1 MTEPPLL
8 RLARGRSARPRKAP
22 IIRPKEITLHM
33 ATAKVLR
40 SYGRADWQWTHVPNG
55 EIRDGGTAAKL
66 KQMGTR
72 AGWPDFILIPPKGQ
86 LYCLELKRIGEKLTA
101 EQDEFRLWCIR
112 YGIPH
117 VVAFTLDEVL
127 AAFQHWGC
135 LAIKIAEVPV

>member
-1 MTEPPLL
+1 
-8 RLARGRSARPRKAP
+8 
-22 IIRPKEITLHM
+22 M

-40 SYGRADWQWTHVPNG
+40 SYGRADWQWTHIPNG
-55 EIRDGGTAAKL
+55 EVRDKRTAGKL

-72 AGWPDFILIPPKGQ
+72 PGWPDFVLIPPTGQ

-112 YGIPH
+112 HGISH

-127 AAFQHWGC
+127 SAFQHWGC
-135 LAIKIAEVPV
+135 LTIKISEGCR